1 MLQQPVEVL
10 DEGPVMTGA
19 QHSQPTE
26 IRQYVQLASHLRQEI
41 VSGHIMLGA
50 RLPGE
55 EKLKRQYGV
64 DRSVVRRAVQLL
76 REEGLVV
83 TRHGVGSF
91 VTAVPRLRVALLN
104 PGDRVMARMP
114 DDTER
119 ERLGGLSPGIP
130 ILVITRATD
139 GDPELYSA
147 AVTELRLAP

>member
-1 MLQQPVEVL
+1 
-10 DEGPVMTGA
+10 MTGTW
-19 QHSQPTE
+19 HPQPTE

-41 VSGHIMLGA
+41 VSGRIALGA

-55 EKLKRQYGV
+55 EQLKREHQV

-76 REEGLVV
+76 RDEGIVI

-91 VTAVPRLRVALLN
+91 VAAVPQLHTAALN
-104 PGDRVMARMP
+104 AGDRVTARMP

-130 ILVITRATD
+130 VLVIVRAAG

-147 AVTELRLAP
+147 AVTVLRVAE

>member
-1 MLQQPVEVL
+1 MIETRHP
-10 DEGPVMTGA
+10 
-19 QHSQPTE
+19 QPTE

-41 VSGHIMLGA
+41 VSGRITLGA

-55 EKLKRQYGV
+55 EELKRAHGV

-91 VTAVPRLRVALLN
+91 VAAVPEVRVALLN
-104 PGDRVMARMP
+104 PGDQATARMP

-119 ERLGGLSPGIP
+119 ERLGGLSPGVP
-130 ILVITRATD
+130 ILVVMRATG

-147 AVTELRLAP
+147 AVTELHVRVTG